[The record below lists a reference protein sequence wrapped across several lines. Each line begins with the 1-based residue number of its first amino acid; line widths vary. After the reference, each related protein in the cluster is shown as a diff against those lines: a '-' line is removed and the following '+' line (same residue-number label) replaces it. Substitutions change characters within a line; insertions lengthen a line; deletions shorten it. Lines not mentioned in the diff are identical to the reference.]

1 MTNSSANLALA
12 GTMTT
17 TNTRINTDFTLEQDL
32 SFITKGLSAR
42 AMISWDNVFKENNR
56 GVNDLYHDPQFKWVD
71 PATGA
76 ESYKT
81 DFDANN
87 KFDYQQGALWT
98 IQNGE
103 VDNKATQ
110 RNMNYQV
117 QLNWAREFGSHNVT
131 AMGLFS
137 RQQYATGSMIPTYRE
152 DWAFRTTYD
161 YADRYFLN
169 IMGLIMVLKNSHR
182 NIVSLSSIQER

>member
-81 DFDANN
+81 DLMLIIN
-87 KFDYQQGALWT
+87 LT
-98 IQNGE
+98 ISK
-103 VDNKATQ
+103 V
-110 RNMNYQV
+110 
-117 QLNWAREFGSHNVT
+117 LC
-131 AMGLFS
+131 GLFK
-137 RQQYATGSMIPTYRE
+137 
-152 DWAFRTTYD
+152 W
-161 YADRYFLN
+161 
-169 IMGLIMVLKNSHR
+169 
-182 NIVSLSSIQER
+182 